1 MKINKKTKI
10 TAVVITAVVIGGIFL
25 IFFSGNKYNDMGI
38 INPSGKTIAQ
48 IADERGI
55 TVAELKEKYD
65 LPKDMRSDTEEAA
78 AYYFIPTEKMAQ
90 ISGSTFEE
98 FKALFGWSDEI
109 KPDTPWG
116 EAQDETQ
123 LKYMY
128 QSEKALESFR
138 RQYGLGEEITGETK
152 YKEVRDK
159 VSAENPDLAKLR

>member
-1 MKINKKTKI
+1 MKLNKKLI
-10 TAVVITAVVIGGIFL
+10 AAVVITAVVIGTIF
-25 IFFSGNKYNDMGI
+25 IVFFSGNKYNEMGI
-38 INPSGKTIAQ
+38 INPSGKTISQVAQ
-48 IADERGI
+48 ESGI
-55 TVAELKEKYD
+55 TLDELKEKYG
-65 LPKDMRSDTEEAA
+65 LPKNMPSDTEEAA

-90 ISGSTFEE
+90 ISGSTFDE
-98 FKALFGWSDEI
+98 FKEIFGWGDEI

-138 RQYGLGEEITGETK
+138 RQYDLGDEITGETK